1 MEEEKSILKISATLG
16 KVDVLKSKN
25 ELQSGDNYLIL
36 TAYQSDTDKLM
47 DYLKKLENL
56 FGVSFTIAKDIDLY
70 NNDKYTSFYC
80 KVNQDNIN
88 KISEYI
94 YDYNNDSKIT
104 LLTNTYS
111 LNNYISD
118 FINRIKNY
126 KIYKV
131 NKPDEEEDSVSYYLH
146 DFNNVKF
153 LVITYMDQV
162 TYIYIDRFVKVNELE
177 LSKFQHVDKSIY
189 ENVDED
195 TEMLVQHLKNNV
207 AETVPYPIVSELF
220 GL

>member
-1 MEEEKSILKISATLG
+1 MEDNNILKISSTLG

-25 ELQSGDNYLIL
+25 ELQGGDNYLIL

-47 DYLKKLENL
+47 DYLKKLESS

-80 KVNQDNIN
+80 KINQANIN

-104 LLTNTYS
+104 LLTNIYS

-118 FINRIKNY
+118 FVNRIKNY

-131 NKPDEEEDSVSYYLH
+131 NKTDDDEDSVSYYLH

-162 TYIYIDRFVKVNELE
+162 SYIYVDRFVKITELE

-207 AETVPYPIVSELF
+207 ADTVPYPIVSELF

>member
-1 MEEEKSILKISATLG
+1 MEDNNILKISSTLG

-25 ELQSGDNYLIL
+25 ELQGGDNYLIL

-47 DYLKKLENL
+47 DYLKKLESS

-80 KVNQDNIN
+80 KINQDNIN

-104 LLTNTYS
+104 LLTNIYS

-118 FINRIKNY
+118 FVNRIKNY

-131 NKPDEEEDSVSYYLH
+131 NKTDDDEDSVSYYLH

-162 TYIYIDRFVKVNELE
+162 SYIYVDRFVKITELE

-195 TEMLVQHLKNNV
+195 TEMLVQHLKKNV
-207 AETVPYPIVSELF
+207 ADTVPYPIVSELF

>member
-47 DYLKKLENL
+47 DYLKKLESL

-118 FINRIKNY
+118 FIHRIKNY

-162 TYIYIDRFVKVNELE
+162 SYIYIDRFVKVNELE

-207 AETVPYPIVSELF
+207 SETVPYPIVSELF

>member
-1 MEEEKSILKISATLG
+1 MEDNNILKISSTLG

-25 ELQSGDNYLIL
+25 ELQGGDNYLIL

-47 DYLKKLENL
+47 DYLKKLESS

-80 KVNQDNIN
+80 KINQDNIN

-104 LLTNTYS
+104 LLTNIYS

-118 FINRIKNY
+118 FVNRIKNY

-131 NKPDEEEDSVSYYLH
+131 NNQVSY
-146 DFNNVKF
+146 
-153 LVITYMDQV
+153 
-162 TYIYIDRFVKVNELE
+162 IYVDRFVKITELE

-207 AETVPYPIVSELF
+207 ADTVPYPIVSELF

>member
-1 MEEEKSILKISATLG
+1 MEDNNILKISSTLG

-25 ELQSGDNYLIL
+25 ELQGGDNYLIL

-162 TYIYIDRFVKVNELE
+162 TYIYVDRFVKVNELE

-207 AETVPYPIVSELF
+207 ADTVPYPIVSELF

>member
-1 MEEEKSILKISATLG
+1 MG
-16 KVDVLKSKN
+16 
-25 ELQSGDNYLIL
+25 
-36 TAYQSDTDKLM
+36 
-47 DYLKKLENL
+47 
-56 FGVSFTIAKDIDLY
+56 
-70 NNDKYTSFYC
+70 
-80 KVNQDNIN
+80 
-88 KISEYI
+88 
-94 YDYNNDSKIT
+94 T
-104 LLTNTYS
+104 LLKNSYD
-111 LNNYISD
+111 IE
-118 FINRIKNY
+118 NRHRQALFQNKNY

-131 NKPDEEEDSVSYYLH
+131 NKTDDDEDSVSYYLH

-162 TYIYIDRFVKVNELE
+162 SYIYVDRFVKITELE

-207 AETVPYPIVSELF
+207 ADTVPYPIVSELF

>member
-1 MEEEKSILKISATLG
+1 MEDNNILKISSTLG

-25 ELQSGDNYLIL
+25 ELQGGDNYLIL

-47 DYLKKLENL
+47 DYLKKLESS

-80 KVNQDNIN
+80 KINQDNIN

-104 LLTNTYS
+104 LLTNIYS

-118 FINRIKNY
+118 FVNRIKNY

-131 NKPDEEEDSVSYYLH
+131 NKPDDDEDSVSYYLH

-162 TYIYIDRFVKVNELE
+162 SYIYVDRFVKITELE

-207 AETVPYPIVSELF
+207 ADTVPYPIVSELF

>member
-1 MEEEKSILKISATLG
+1 MEDNNILKISSTLG

-25 ELQSGDNYLIL
+25 ELQGGDNYLIL

-47 DYLKKLENL
+47 DYLKKLESS

-80 KVNQDNIN
+80 KINQYNIN

-104 LLTNTYS
+104 LLTNIYS

-118 FINRIKNY
+118 FVNRIKNY

-131 NKPDEEEDSVSYYLH
+131 NKTDDDEDSVSYYLH

-162 TYIYIDRFVKVNELE
+162 SYIYVDRFVKITELE

-207 AETVPYPIVSELF
+207 ADTVPYPIVSELF

>member
-1 MEEEKSILKISATLG
+1 
-16 KVDVLKSKN
+16 
-25 ELQSGDNYLIL
+25 
-36 TAYQSDTDKLM
+36 M
-47 DYLKKLENL
+47 DYLKKLESS

-80 KVNQDNIN
+80 KINQDNIN

-104 LLTNTYS
+104 LLTNIYS

-118 FINRIKNY
+118 FVNRIKNY

-131 NKPDEEEDSVSYYLH
+131 NKTDDDEDSVSYYLH

-162 TYIYIDRFVKVNELE
+162 SYIYVDRFVKITELE

-207 AETVPYPIVSELF
+207 ADTVPYPIVSELF

>member
-1 MEEEKSILKISATLG
+1 MEDNIVLKISSTLG

-47 DYLKKLENL
+47 DYLKKLEEL

-80 KVNQDNIN
+80 KVNQNNIN

-104 LLTNTYS
+104 LLANTYS

-131 NKPDEEEDSVSYYLH
+131 NKTDGEEDSVSYYLH
-146 DFNNVKF
+146 DSNNVKF
-153 LVITYMDQV
+153 LIITYMDQV
-162 TYIYIDRFVKVNELE
+162 SYIYIDRFVKITELE
-177 LSKFQHVDKSIY
+177 LGKFQHVDKSIY
-189 ENVDED
+189 ENVEED
-195 TEMLVQHLKNNV
+195 TEMLVQHLKENV
-207 AETVPYPIVSELF
+207 VDTVPYPIVSDLF

>member
-1 MEEEKSILKISATLG
+1 MEDNNILKISSTLG

-25 ELQSGDNYLIL
+25 ELQGGDNYLIL

-47 DYLKKLENL
+47 DYLKKLESS

-80 KVNQDNIN
+80 KINQDNIN

-94 YDYNNDSKIT
+94 CDYNNDSKIT
-104 LLTNTYS
+104 LLTNIYS

-118 FINRIKNY
+118 FVNRIKNY

-131 NKPDEEEDSVSYYLH
+131 NKTDDDEDSVSYYLH

-162 TYIYIDRFVKVNELE
+162 SYIYVDRFVKITELE

-207 AETVPYPIVSELF
+207 ADTVPYPIVSELF